1 MSVTGEVV
9 STKQVPKSLGCFFEE
24 EGLPLAA
31 FASTSDITR
40 GLAQMGIS
48 DRTLA
53 TIAVKLKTQVS
64 ADRRAFVSIFS
75 ESPTSRIGRPTSVAM
90 VTVGERGWFLFVLGC
105 GVVLVSFFFGLW
117 LRCFWTCGGCA
128 GLLLNS
134 KASFNRTSN

>member
-64 ADRRAFVSIFS
+64 ADRRFRQHFS
-75 ESPTSRIGRPTSVAM
+75 KVAHLKKSVAPSRLPWLPSD
-90 VTVGERGWFLFVLGC
+90 EREGH
-105 GVVLVSFFFGLW
+105 FGKMLW
-117 LRCFWTCGGCA
+117 STCSNGPIPSPPYKSRGGGA
-128 GLLLNS
+128 FRDWATKWG
-134 KASFNRTSN
+134 